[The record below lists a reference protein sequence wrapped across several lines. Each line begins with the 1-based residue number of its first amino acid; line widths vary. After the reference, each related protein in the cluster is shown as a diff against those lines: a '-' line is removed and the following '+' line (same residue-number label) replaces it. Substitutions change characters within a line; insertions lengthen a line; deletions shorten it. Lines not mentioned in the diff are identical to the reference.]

1 MCSPKMGL
9 TVQSISWFSF
19 LSRLLLLVAA
29 SSSRYKML
37 KTIRAVMTSPRLTPR
52 PLFFDSSSTIRW
64 MCPVI
69 WVPQYSPT
77 LSMIG
82 IVRRGPLRCV
92 GAGWRKARRSMCQMF
107 AIYLGG
113 MTPSNPWVN
122 MTLLTLRENIMPCD
136 PFQANFFH

>member
-52 PLFFDSSSTIRW
+52 PLFFDSSSTIQLRVEIRKTFVDLKTTNDLSLGQSGL
-64 MCPVI
+64 PRTVL
-69 WVPQYSPT
+69 VPFRIDNS
-77 LSMIG
+77 
-82 IVRRGPLRCV
+82 
-92 GAGWRKARRSMCQMF
+92 K
-107 AIYLGG
+107 
-113 MTPSNPWVN
+113 MT
-122 MTLLTLRENIMPCD
+122 
-136 PFQANFFH
+136 